1 MKNLG
6 AHPYIFVK
14 SLDKYEGEISIFKK
28 LGGHEAPR
36 LYVIPPLYIKN
47 KIKKNSVYWHASR
60 ASIGPPQLKGFSNNS
75 YISIPSQTLLLL

>member
-36 LYVIPPLYIKN
+36 LYVIPPLYIK
-47 KIKKNSVYWHASR
+47 KKKKRV
-60 ASIGPPQLKGFSNNS
+60 SIGMPQGHPLDLPN
-75 YISIPSQTLLLL
+75 

>member
-36 LYVIPPLYIKN
+36 LYVIPPLYIKKIN
-47 KIKKNSVYWHASR
+47 KKK
-60 ASIGPPQLKGFSNNS
+60 
-75 YISIPSQTLLLL
+75 